1 MAGQGRPMAT
11 NGARRPGTVGTPREG
26 SGFGRAIVAAIL
38 EEIAARLAR
47 IGVIGGSRIDAGH
60 LVGATPAGVG
70 RITIQRDGLDV
81 ALTPTLNLVGPGWV
95 VTANPA
101 ANRVDVGL
109 ASGGVGPA
117 LVLRRSDSEV
127 VTSRVVGGEDVITRG
142 A

>member
-1 MAGQGRPMAT
+1 MPPGGS
-11 NGARRPGTVGTPREG
+11 RRPGKVGPPREG
-26 SGFGRAIVAAIL
+26 SGFGRAILALVL

-60 LVGATPAGVG
+60 LTGATPAGVG
-70 RITIQRDGLDV
+70 QVTVQRDGADV
-81 ALTPTLNLVGPGWV
+81 ALTPTLNFVGPGWV